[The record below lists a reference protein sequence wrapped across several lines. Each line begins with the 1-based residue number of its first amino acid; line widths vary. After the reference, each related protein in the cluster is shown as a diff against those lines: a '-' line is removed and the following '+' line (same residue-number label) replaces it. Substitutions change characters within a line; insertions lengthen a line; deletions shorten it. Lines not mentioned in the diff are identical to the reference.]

1 MIKGLTFILL
11 DLNSLNLL
19 IFTDAFFV
27 NNKDLSLLIGFII
40 AFINRNQFVN
50 IFY

>member
-19 IFTDAFFV
+19 IFIKTFFI
-27 NNKDLSLLIGFII
+27 NNKDLLL
-40 AFINRNQFVN
+40 
-50 IFY
+50 